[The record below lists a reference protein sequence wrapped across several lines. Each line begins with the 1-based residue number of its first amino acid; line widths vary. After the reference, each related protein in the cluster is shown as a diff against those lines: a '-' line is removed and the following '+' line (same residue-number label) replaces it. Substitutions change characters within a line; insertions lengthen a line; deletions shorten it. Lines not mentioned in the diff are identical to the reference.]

1 MKHLKKEYVQ
11 MLYTY
16 STLLN
21 FNLIDTDFDAVE
33 RLIREVYVQNKIT
46 PTQYP
51 LLMSEPSIHNKEQ
64 RQTICEIIFEKLQ
77 LPAFFVCK
85 AAVLSCF
92 ASGRSTSLILDSGAS
107 STYTVPVHDGY
118 ALQKCNIIYLIE
130 FLY

>member
-1 MKHLKKEYVQ
+1 MYKQ
-11 MLYTY
+11 YTNDY
-16 STLLN
+16 LHI
-21 FNLIDTDFDAVE
+21 IDTDFDAVE
-33 RLIREVYVQNKIT
+33 RLIREVYVQNKIVSS
-46 PTQYP
+46 QYP

-64 RQTICEIIFEKLQ
+64 RQTLCEIIFEKLQ

-118 ALQKCNIIYLIE
+118 VLQKCNIIYLIQSL
-130 FLY
+130 FLMEAY